1 VTSAAIHEP
10 FHDLARQ
17 READRLG
24 MLVFLA
30 SEVMLFGGLFAAAL
44 GLRLAHPVEYIA
56 ASQHTHLW
64 LGTANTAVLLSSSLL
79 VALAVEA
86 AKAGRARRLTALLL
100 GAALLGVAFAAIKGT
115 EYWLEYRD
123 GLMPGVDGSAI
134 ANGAQRLFLDLYFVS
149 TGLHA
154 LHLTIGVALLVV
166 LAVRALAGRR
176 EPVLVANVGLYWHLV
191 DIVWIFLFP
200 TLYLARPA

>member
-1 VTSAAIHEP
+1 MTSAALHEP

-79 VALAVEA
+79 VALAVGA

-100 GAALLGVAFAAIKGT
+100 GAALLGVAFALKVIVKGT
-115 EYWLEYRD
+115 
-123 GLMPGVDGSAI
+123 PSAPPVATPMI
-134 ANGAQRLFLDLYFVS
+134 TPPKLILLP
-149 TGLHA
+149 
-154 LHLTIGVALLVV
+154 LTPIS
-166 LAVRALAGRR
+166 
-176 EPVLVANVGLYWHLV
+176 P
-191 DIVWIFLFP
+191 DPIP
-200 TLYLARPA
+200 